1 MKKVATFVSSIRV
14 TSLLCCSAAVLL
26 SACGAGSN
34 MGDSQQAQTAAMT
47 YSVDTAGAPITGA
60 DDSTVAAADTSGAV
74 AAPEAVASTTG
85 NAGTESAAAPAD
97 GSTRLLAMVS
107 VGNAAPATDTSAST
121 ATTATALM
129 TAAPTVSA
137 AYVVPTS
144 TKNLYVAT
152 TGSDSNPGT
161 QLKPVKTIARAT
173 ALASAGYVIHVA
185 PGTYTVSA
193 PSTGSAGILTS
204 KSGTSSA
211 HITYVSDVKNGA
223 KLVMTGT
230 GILWDS
236 KGNYVD
242 ILGFDISGSGRI
254 GILAEGGNMKL
265 NYNYIHDLT
274 VSGGCNGGGGGAI
287 VSTGSVGNV
296 VMDSNLVKNIGYQWV
311 AAGTCNTVQGLYIS
325 NANNIITNNVVSGV
339 AAVAIQQWHGAT
351 ASTIVNNTVFH
362 SKMGILIGQGDGG
375 ATTGSANNYVANNI
389 VYDNK
394 YYGIIESGKVGGNN
408 RYVNNLVASSGTNWK
423 VKGSVSG
430 SISSNPLF
438 VNYQANGSGNYR
450 LSSSSPAIDRGT
462 ATLAPKIDIAGVAR
476 PRGAAFDI
484 GAYEY

>member
-1 MKKVATFVSSIRV
+1 MKKLKTIASNTRV
-14 TSLLCCSAAVLL
+14 TSLLCASAAVLL
-26 SACGAGSN
+26 
-34 MGDSQQAQTAAMT
+34 
-47 YSVDTAGAPITGA
+47 
-60 DDSTVAAADTSGAV
+60 
-74 AAPEAVASTTG
+74 
-85 NAGTESAAAPAD
+85 AAAPAMD
-97 GSTRLLAMVS
+97 AAAAMITVTPS
-107 VGNAAPATDTSAST
+107 
-121 ATTATALM
+121 ATTTIEAM
-129 TAAPTVSA
+129 TTTSA

-144 TKNLYVAT
+144 AYNLYVAP

-161 QLKPVKTIARAT
+161 QAKPVKTIARAT
-173 ALASAGYVIHVA
+173 ALASAGYIIHVA

-193 PSTGSAGILTS
+193 PSTGSAGILTT
-204 KSGTSSA
+204 KSGTASA
-211 HITYVSDVKNGA
+211 HITYLSDVKNGA

-242 ILGFDISGSGRI
+242 ILGFDITGSGRI
-254 GILAEGGNMKL
+254 GILAEGGNMKMR
-265 NYNYIHDLT
+265 YNYIHDLT

-296 VMDSNLVKNIGYQWV
+296 TMDSNIVKNIGYQWV

-389 VYDNK
+389 AYDNK
-394 YYGIIESGKVGGNN
+394 YYGIIESGLVGGNN

-423 VKGSVSG
+423 VKGSVTG

-438 VNYQANGSGNYR
+438 VNYQPNGSGDYR
-450 LSSSSPAIDRGT
+450 LSSSSPAIDRGN
-462 ATLAPKIDIAGVAR
+462 ATSAPKVDVNGVAR
-476 PRGAAFDI
+476 PRGAAFDV

>member
-1 MKKVATFVSSIRV
+1 MKKVATFVSNIRV

-34 MGDSQQAQTAAMT
+34 MADSQQAQTAAMS
-47 YSVDTAGAPITGA
+47 YSVDTAGAPVTGA
-60 DDSTVAAADTSGAV
+60 DGSTVAAADASGAA
-74 AAPEAVASTTG
+74 AAPEAVASTAGNTG
-85 NAGTESAAAPAD
+85 AESAAAPAD
-97 GSTRLLAMVS
+97 GSTRLLAMVT
-107 VGNAAPATDTSAST
+107 VGNTTPAPDTTAAPAA
-121 ATTATALM
+121 AMM
-129 TAAPTVSA
+129 TAATTTTA
-137 AYVVPTS
+137 GYVVPTS

-161 QLKPVKTIARAT
+161 QLKPVKSIARAT

-193 PSTGSAGILTS
+193 PSAGSAGILTT
-204 KSGTSSA
+204 KSGSSSA
-211 HITYVSDVKNGA
+211 RISYVSDVKNGA
-223 KLVMTGT
+223 RLVMSGT

-236 KGNYVD
+236 KGSYVD
-242 ILGFDISGSGRI
+242 ILGFDLSGSGRI
-254 GILAEGGNMKL
+254 GILAEGGSLNI
-265 NYNYIHDLT
+265 NYNYIHDFT

-287 VSTGSVGNV
+287 VSTGSLGNV
-296 VMDSNLVKNIGYQWV
+296 VMSSNLIKNIGYQWV
-311 AAGTCNTVQGLYIS
+311 AGGTCNTVQGIYIS
-325 NANNIITNNVVSGV
+325 NTKNVITNNVVSGI

-351 ASTIVNNTVFH
+351 DSTIVNNTVFH
-362 SKMGILIGQGDGG
+362 SKMGILIGQGDAG
-375 ATTGSANNYVANNI
+375 ATSTGSQNNYVANNI
-389 VYDNK
+389 AYDNK

-408 RYVNNLVASSGTNWK
+408 RYVNNLVTASGTNWK

-450 LSSSSPAIDRGT
+450 LSSSSPAIDRGA
-462 ATLAPKIDIAGVAR
+462 ATLAPKVDIAGVAR
-476 PRGAAFDI
+476 PRGAAVDV